1 MIFGADYYPEHWDK
15 SEWKEHACLMR
26 EGNFNTVRIAEF
38 AWGRLEP
45 EENRFDFSWLDEII
59 DILAAEGIK
68 VILGTPTAAPPKW
81 LVNKYDVYM
90 RDKYGRARGYGSRR
104 ECCSNNF
111 HYVVRSKVIVEKL
124 AERYGK
130 NPNVI
135 AWQIDNEFGCHG
147 STRCYCK
154 HCQREFAK
162 WLENRYENINDLN
175 KKYGTVFWSQE
186 YGSFNDVILPAYT
199 SCEGSY
205 GDRWAHNPS
214 LDMDF
219 YRFSSDSWINYQQM
233 QIDIIRQY
241 SDYPITHNMMGHFSD
256 IDYYKLGKPLDV
268 VAWDNYIDNQW
279 NHCTYENTSMAHE
292 LMRGVKNKNFWVMEQ
307 QAGPC
312 GWDKFGI
319 TPRPGQL
326 RLWTYQAI
334 AHGSEGMV
342 YFRFKSAP
350 FGMEQYWLGLV
361 DHDGIPRRRFY
372 EIKQTGEELKKL
384 SDIFVGAENKTDVLI
399 VKSYEDVW
407 SHKIKSHVDG
417 FDYRDLLYSY
427 YKANNNLG
435 TNPVCGSED
444 MISDKY
450 KVVYM
455 PAYVMVSDE
464 IKARLENYVENGGTL
479 VLTYRSGIKD
489 LNNNMITSTI
499 PGQLRSLAGVS
510 VQEFDSS
517 PIEVGLSDGFGKSVL
532 LRDVLETETA
542 QTVAKYDGEYYAG
555 TPAITVNN
563 YGKGRVW
570 YIGCDLEEKALFKL
584 VKMISDEAD
593 AGYINHPDGT
603 EIVKRCVNG
612 KEYLML
618 LNYTADKID
627 IGVTGKSLLN
637 GEEFN
642 GTLDEYG
649 VEIINISE
657 V

>member
-15 SEWKEHACLMR
+15 SEWKEHAKLMR
-26 EGNFNTVRIAEF
+26 EGNLNTVRIAEF
-38 AWGRLEP
+38 AWGRIET
-45 EENRFDFSWLDEII
+45 EEGKFDFSWLDEII
-59 DILAAEGIK
+59 DILATEGIK

-111 HYVVRSKVIVEKL
+111 HYIVRSKTLVEKL
-124 AERYGK
+124 AERYGN

-135 AWQIDNEFGCHG
+135 AWQIDNEFGCHS
-147 STRCYCK
+147 STRCYCS
-154 HCQREFAK
+154 HCRRAFAS
-162 WLENRYENINDLN
+162 WLECKYTNIDALN
-175 KKYGTVFWSQE
+175 KSYGTVFWSQE
-186 YGSFNDVILPAYT
+186 YSSFNDVILPAYT
-199 SCEGSY
+199 SCEGTY

-233 QIDIIRQY
+233 QIDIIRKY
-241 SDYPITHNMMGHFSD
+241 SDKPITHNMMGHFSD

-312 GWDKFGI
+312 GWDKFGA
-319 TPRPGQL
+319 TPRPNQL

-334 AHGSEGMV
+334 AHGCEGMV

-361 DHDGIPRRRFY
+361 DYDGIPRRRFY

-384 SDIFVGAENKTDVLI
+384 SDTFVGAENTTDVLI

-435 TNPVCGSED
+435 TNPACGSED

-450 KVVYM
+450 KVIYM

-464 IKARLENYVENGGTL
+464 IKARLENYVANGGTL

-489 LNNNMITSTI
+489 LNNNMETSTL
-499 PGQLRSLAGVS
+499 PAKLRNLAGIT

-517 PIEVGLSDGFGKSVL
+517 PIEVAISDGWGKSTL
-532 LRDVLETETA
+532 WRDILEVETA
-542 QTVAKYDGEYYAG
+542 KIIATYDSEYYTG
-555 TPAITVNN
+555 TPAITVNS

-570 YIGCDLEEKALFKL
+570 YVGCDLSEDAIYKL
-584 VKMISDEAD
+584 VKMISYEAE
-593 AGYINHPDGT
+593 AKYINHPVGT
-603 EIVKRCVNG
+603 EIVRRIAGG

-627 IGVTGKSLLN
+627 MGITGKSLLSDKL
-637 GEEFN
+637 FD
-642 GTLDEYG
+642 GTLDGYG
-649 VEIINISE
+649 VEI
-657 V
+657 VCR